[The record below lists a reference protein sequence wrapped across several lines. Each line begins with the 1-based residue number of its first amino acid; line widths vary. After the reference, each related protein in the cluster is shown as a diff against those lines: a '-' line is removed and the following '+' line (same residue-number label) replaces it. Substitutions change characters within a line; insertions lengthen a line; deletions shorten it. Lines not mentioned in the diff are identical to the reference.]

1 MIRWQYCLPFLHE
14 WISFPVFIDV
24 ISSNN
29 QLEENLQTYQYNV
42 PLALLC
48 DEHSFQIYLCMVA
61 FWIFCIPAASVLTM
75 LFYLFQGNSYSV
87 FLEWNCWSFW
97 CRQTRYRLV
106 AGSCGCSVIGCTYR
120 NKIVMLAPF
129 NCLFLDKLFRHGDTS
144 LILTVMEG
152 SDLVNISERSAD
164 QVPDLF
170 EFSSTVW

>member
-1 MIRWQYCLPFLHE
+1 MLWTIVSWLGRWNRQKIQRFILWVE
-14 WISFPVFIDV
+14 ISCAI
-24 ISSNN
+24 
-29 QLEENLQTYQYNV
+29 
-42 PLALLC
+42 
-48 DEHSFQIYLCMVA
+48 
-61 FWIFCIPAASVLTM
+61 LTRLGRSIVYRVTSM
-75 LFYLFQGNSYSV
+75 ARLTLQGNSYSV

-152 SDLVNISERSAD
+152 SDLVKISERSAD
-164 QVPDLF
+164 QS
-170 EFSSTVW
+170 FSSSTLAKKWPLLPVPKAAT